1 MGVWVRA
8 RVREDP
14 GPQDDQHTGEEKAMG
29 ETVRY
34 VGDDGSGTV
43 ADVLRARAEL
53 TPDATFVHFD
63 GTDVTYAGMVDRA
76 ERAAGALAELGMVPG
91 DRVATVLPNSL
102 ELLDVWMGAA
112 VGGFVLVPVN
122 TGLKGEGLR
131 YILEHSESKVVVTDA
146 PLVETL
152 QAAVPDDVGPRVRLT
167 RGATGPDGRTAAKVL
182 GSGARASG
190 RSGDPDGLATILY
203 TSGTTGLPKGVMN
216 GHRPYLTAGV
226 EFTREFLRI
235 GTDDVLY
242 TTLPLF
248 HVNAQML
255 SVMGSIV
262 SGRPLVL
269 SPRFSASR
277 FFDEIRAHRATV
289 FNYIGAMLTM
299 LYKQPAREDD
309 AQNTLRLAV
318 GGAAPKELWRDFE
331 ARYGLDILE
340 IYGLTETA
348 CFCLGSPP
356 DAIKPGKLGKAV
368 SWAEVDVQHEDGTR
382 AADGE
387 PGEIVVRPK
396 QDDTLFRGYLKNEE
410 ATAKAMRDG
419 WFLTGDRGRRDDDG
433 YLVFLDR
440 MKDVIRRRGENISSY
455 EVERAVNL
463 HQDVAESAAVGVP
476 SDLGEEEVMIVVV
489 PREGAT
495 IDPAG
500 IRAHCAEQL
509 ARFMVPRYV
518 LTVDALPKT
527 ATQRVQKF
535 ELRKQGLDGAW
546 DAEAPTPTKDPA

>member
-1 MGVWVRA
+1 
-8 RVREDP
+8 
-14 GPQDDQHTGEEKAMG
+14 MG
-29 ETVRY
+29 ETVEY

-43 ADVLRARAEL
+43 ADVLRARAEK

-76 ERAAGALAELGMVPG
+76 ERAAGALASLGMVPG

-131 YILEHSESKVVVTDA
+131 YVLEHSDSKVVITDG
-146 PLVETL
+146 PLVDTL
-152 QAAVPDDVGPRVRLT
+152 AAAVPADAGPRVRLT
-167 RGATGPDGRTAAKVL
+167 RGVADGEGRTAADVL
-182 GSGARASG
+182 AAGSPVSGGA
-190 RSGDPDGLATILY
+190 GDPAGLATILY

-216 GHRPYLTAGV
+216 GHRPYRTAGV
-226 EFTREFLRI
+226 EFTKQFLRI

-262 SGRPLVL
+262 SGRPLIV

-277 FFDEIRAHRATV
+277 FFDEIREHRATV

-299 LYKQPAREDD
+299 LHKQPAREDD

-318 GGAAPKELWRDFE
+318 GAAAPKELWRAFE
-331 ARYGLDILE
+331 TRYGLDILE

-356 DAIKPGKLGKAV
+356 EQIEPGKLGKAV
-368 SWAEVDVQHEDGTR
+368 SWAEVDVQHEDGSR

-396 QDDTLFRGYLKNEE
+396 EEDTLFRGYLKNEE
-410 ATAKAMRDG
+410 ATAKSMRDG

-433 YLVFLDR
+433 YFVFLDR

-455 EVERAVNL
+455 EVERAANL
-463 HQDVAESAAVGVP
+463 HETVAESAVVGVP

-495 IDPAG
+495 IDPAA
-500 IRAHCAEQL
+500 IREHCAERL

-518 LTVDALPKT
+518 LVVESLPKT

-535 ELRKQGLDGAW
+535 ELRERGLGGAW
-546 DAEAPTPTKDPA
+546 DAEAQSAGA

>member
-1 MGVWVRA
+1 MSGS
-8 RVREDP
+8 
-14 GPQDDQHTGEEKAMG
+14 GPVQ
-29 ETVRY
+29 Y
-34 VGDDGSGTV
+34 VGVDGRGTV
-43 ADVLRARAEL
+43 ADVLRARAAL
-53 TPDATFVHFD
+53 TPDATFVSFD
-63 GTDVTYAGMVDRA
+63 GTVITFAGMVGRA
-76 ERAAGALAELGMVPG
+76 ERAAGALAGLGMRPG

-131 YILEHSESKVVVTDA
+131 YILEHSESKVVVVDG
-146 PLVETL
+146 PLADTL
-152 QAAVPDDVGPRVRLT
+152 AAAVPADAGPRIRLT
-167 RGATGPDGRTAAKVL
+167 RGVPDAEGLTAADVL
-182 GSGARASG
+182 AAGAPAG
-190 RSGDPDGLATILY
+190 GNAGDPSGLATILY

-226 EFTREFLRI
+226 EFTRRFLRL
-235 GTDDVLY
+235 GQDDVLY

-255 SVMGSIV
+255 SVMGAIV

-269 SPRFSASR
+269 APRFSASR
-277 FFDEIRAHRATV
+277 FFDDIRDHRATV

-299 LYKQPAREDD
+299 LHKQPVREHD
-309 AQNTLRLAV
+309 ADNPIRVAV

-331 ARYGLDILE
+331 RRFGLEILE
-340 IYGLTETA
+340 VYGLTETA

-368 SWAEVDVQHEDGTR
+368 SWAEVDVQRDDGTTTD
-382 AADGE
+382 DGE
-387 PGEIVVRPK
+387 PGEIVVRPRPK
-396 QDDTLFRGYLKNEE
+396 QEDTLFRGYLKNDE

-440 MKDVIRRRGENISSY
+440 LKDVIRRRGENISSY
-455 EVERAVNL
+455 EVERAANL
-463 HQDVAESAAVGVP
+463 HDDVAESAAVGVP
-476 SDLGEEEVMIVVV
+476 SELGEEDVMIVVV
-489 PREGAT
+489 PRDGAT

-509 ARFMVPRYV
+509 AAFMVPRYV
-518 LTVDALPKT
+518 LVRDALPKT

-535 ELRKQGLDGAW
+535 ELRKTGHADAW
-546 DAEAPTPTKDPA
+546 DAEAVGTRA

>member
-1 MGVWVRA
+1 MS
-8 RVREDP
+8 
-14 GPQDDQHTGEEKAMG
+14 

-34 VGDDGSGTV
+34 VGVDGAGTV

-53 TPDATFVHFD
+53 SPDALFVHFD

-76 ERAAGALAELGMVPG
+76 ERAAGALAGLGLQPG

-131 YILEHSESKVVVTDA
+131 YILEHSESKVVVVDG
-146 PLVETL
+146 PLADTL
-152 QAAVPDDVGPRVRLT
+152 AAAVPADAGPRVRLV
-167 RGATGPDGRTAAKVL
+167 RGVEGPEGLTAADVL
-182 GSGARASG
+182 AAGSPAGASA
-190 RSGDPDGLATILY
+190 GDPAGLATILY

-216 GHRPYLTAGV
+216 GHRPYLTAGI
-226 EFTREFLRI
+226 EFTQKFLRL

-255 SVMGSIV
+255 SVMGSLV
-262 SGRPLVL
+262 SGRPLIL

-277 FFDEIRAHRATV
+277 FFDEIREHRATV

-299 LYKQPAREDD
+299 LYKQPPRPDD
-309 AQNTLRLAV
+309 AENTLRIAV

-368 SWAEVDVQHEDGTR
+368 SWAEVEVQDDDGKP
-382 AADGE
+382 APDGE
-387 PGEIVVRPK
+387 PGEIVVRPR
-396 QDDTLFRGYLKNEE
+396 QEDTLFRGYLKNEE

-419 WFLTGDRGRRDDDG
+419 WFLTGDRGRRDEDG

-463 HQDVAESAAVGVP
+463 HDDVAESAAVGVP
-476 SDLGEEEVMIVVV
+476 SDLGEEDVMIVIV
-489 PREGAT
+489 PRDGAR
-495 IDPAG
+495 IDPAQ

-509 ARFMVPRYV
+509 AKFMVPRYV
-518 LTVDALPKT
+518 LVRDALPKT

-535 ELRKQGLDGAW
+535 ELRKAGHSDAW
-546 DAEAPTPTKDPA
+546 DAEATTA

>member
-1 MGVWVRA
+1 MSS
-8 RVREDP
+8 D
-14 GPQDDQHTGEEKAMG
+14 
-29 ETVRY
+29 TVKY
-34 VGDDGSGTV
+34 VGADGKGTI
-43 ADVLRARAEL
+43 ADVLRARAER
-53 TPDATFVHFD
+53 TPDATFVSFE
-63 GTDVTYAGMVDRA
+63 GTVITYAGMVDRA
-76 ERAAGALAELGMVPG
+76 ERAAGALAELGLGPG

-112 VGGFVLVPVN
+112 VGGNVLVPVN

-131 YILEHSESKVVVTDA
+131 YILEHSESKVVVTDG
-146 PLVETL
+146 PLQETL
-152 QAAVPDDVGPRVRLT
+152 DEAVPAGSGPSVRLT
-167 RGATGPDGRTAAKVL
+167 RGVAGPDGRTVADVL
-182 GSGARASG
+182 AGGDPSRITP
-190 RSGDPDGLATILY
+190 GDPDGLATILY

-226 EFTREFLRI
+226 EFTQKFLRV
-235 GTDDVLY
+235 GQDDVLY

-262 SGRPLVL
+262 SGRPLIL
-269 SPRFSASR
+269 SPKFSASR
-277 FFDEIRAHRATV
+277 FFDEIREHEATV

-299 LYKQPAREDD
+299 LYKQPAKETD
-309 AQNTLRLAV
+309 ATNPVRVAV

-331 ARYGLDILE
+331 TRFGLEILE

-368 SWAEVDVQHEDGTR
+368 SWAEVEVQDEHGTP
-382 AADGE
+382 APDGE
-387 PGEIVVRPK
+387 AGEIVVRPK
-396 QDDTLFRGYLKNEE
+396 QEDTLFRGYLKNEE
-410 ATAKAMRDG
+410 ATARAMRDG
-419 WFLTGDRGRRDDDG
+419 WFLTGDRGRRDEDG

-455 EVERAVNL
+455 EVERAANL
-463 HQDVAESAAVGVP
+463 HDDVAESAAVGVP

-489 PREGAT
+489 PREGVQ
-495 IDPAG
+495 IDPAA

-509 ARFMVPRYV
+509 AAFMVPRYV
-518 LTVDALPKT
+518 LFRESLPKT

-535 ELRKQGLDGAW
+535 ELRKEGFDGAW
-546 DAEAPTPTKDPA
+546 DHETTRKGRA

>member
-1 MGVWVRA
+1 V
-8 RVREDP
+8 
-14 GPQDDQHTGEEKAMG
+14 Q
-29 ETVRY
+29 Y
-34 VGDDGSGTV
+34 VGLDGDGTV
-43 ADVLRARAEL
+43 ADVLRARAERSA
-53 TPDATFVHFD
+53 DATFVSFD
-63 GTDVTYAGMVDRA
+63 GTVVTYAQMVDRA
-76 ERAAGALAELGMVPG
+76 ERAAAALAGLGLRPG
-91 DRVATVLPNSL
+91 DRVATMLPNSL

-131 YILEHSESKVVVTDA
+131 YILEHSEARVVVVDA
-146 PLVETL
+146 PLADTL
-152 QAAVPDDVGPRVRLT
+152 AAAVPDGVGPRVRLT
-167 RGATGPDGRTAAKVL
+167 RGAPGPDGRTAAQVL
-182 GSGARASG
+182 AAGSPNGAVHG
-190 RSGDPDGLATILY
+190 GGDPSGLATILY

-226 EFTREFLRI
+226 EFTRRFLRI
-235 GTDDVLY
+235 GQDDVLY

-269 SPRFSASR
+269 APRFSASR
-277 FFDEIRAHRATV
+277 FFDEVREHRATV

-299 LYKQPAREDD
+299 LHKQPVREQD
-309 AQNTLRLAV
+309 ADNPIRLAV
-318 GGAAPKELWRDFE
+318 GGAAPKELWQDFE
-331 ARYGLDILE
+331 RRFGLEILE

-368 SWAEVDVQHEDGTR
+368 SWAEVDVQRDDGSR
-382 AADGE
+382 ADDGE
-387 PGEIVVRPK
+387 AGEIVVRPK

-410 ATAKAMRDG
+410 ATAKAIRDG

-440 MKDVIRRRGENISSY
+440 LKDVIRRRGENISSY
-455 EVERAVNL
+455 EVERAANL
-463 HQDVAESAAVGVP
+463 HDDVAESAAVGVP
-476 SDLGEEEVMIVVV
+476 SELGEEEVMIVVV
-489 PREGAT
+489 PRDGAT
-495 IDPAG
+495 LDPAE
-500 IRAHCAEQL
+500 IREHCAEQL
-509 ARFMVPRYV
+509 AAFMVPRYV
-518 LTVDALPKT
+518 LVRDALPKT

-535 ELRKQGLDGAW
+535 ELRKAGHADAW
-546 DAEAPTPTKDPA
+546 DAEAVGTRV

>member
-1 MGVWVRA
+1 MSS
-8 RVREDP
+8 D
-14 GPQDDQHTGEEKAMG
+14 
-29 ETVRY
+29 TVKY
-34 VGDDGSGTV
+34 VGEDGKGTV
-43 ADVLRARAEL
+43 ADILRARAVL
-53 TPDATFVHFD
+53 TPDATFVSFD
-63 GTDVTYAGMVDRA
+63 GTVVTYAGMVDRA
-76 ERAAGALAELGMVPG
+76 ERAAGALAGLGLRPG
-91 DRVATVLPNSL
+91 DRVATVLPNCL

-112 VGGFVLVPVN
+112 LGGHVLVPVN

-131 YILEHSESKVVVTDA
+131 YILEHSASKVVVTDG
-146 PLVETL
+146 PLQGTL
-152 QAAVPDDVGPRVRLT
+152 EEALPADAGPQVRLT
-167 RGATGPDGRTAAKVL
+167 RGVADADGRTAADVL
-182 GSGARASG
+182 AGGDPSRIEA
-190 RSGDPDGLATILY
+190 GDPDGLATILY

-226 EFTREFLRI
+226 EFTQKFLRV
-235 GTDDVLY
+235 GQDDVLY

-262 SGRPLVL
+262 SGRPLIL
-269 SPRFSASR
+269 APKFSASR
-277 FFDEIRAHRATV
+277 FFDEIREHRATV

-299 LYKQPAREDD
+299 LYKQPPKETD
-309 AQNTLRLAV
+309 ATNPVRLAV

-331 ARYGLDILE
+331 KRFGLDILE

-356 DAIKPGKLGKAV
+356 EAIKPGKLGKAV
-368 SWAEVDVQHEDGTR
+368 SWAEVEVHDDEGERTPN
-382 AADGE
+382 GE
-387 PGEIVVRPK
+387 PGEIVVRPR
-396 QDDTLFRGYLKNEE
+396 QEDTLFRGYLKNEE

-455 EVERAVNL
+455 EVERAANL
-463 HQDVAESAAVGVP
+463 HDDVTEAAAVGVP

-489 PREGAT
+489 PREGVQ
-495 IDPAG
+495 IDPAA
-500 IRAHCAEQL
+500 IRQHCADRL
-509 ARFMVPRYV
+509 AAFMVPRYV
-518 LTVDALPKT
+518 LVRESLPKT

-535 ELRKQGLDGAW
+535 ELRKAGSDGAW
-546 DAEAPTPTKDPA
+546 DHEAAKAGA

>member
-1 MGVWVRA
+1 MS
-8 RVREDP
+8 
-14 GPQDDQHTGEEKAMG
+14 QSTIK
-29 ETVRY
+29 Y
-34 VGDDGSGTV
+34 VGEDGSGTV

-76 ERAAGALAELGMVPG
+76 ERAAGALAALGMAPG

-131 YILEHSESKVVVTDA
+131 YILEHSESKVVIVDA
-146 PLVETL
+146 PLADTL
-152 QAAVPDDVGPRVRLT
+152 AAAVPADAGPRIRLT
-167 RGATGPDGRTAAKVL
+167 RGAKNAEGLTAADVL
-182 GSGARASG
+182 AAGSPAKSPA
-190 RSGDPDGLATILY
+190 GDPAGLATILY

-226 EFTREFLRI
+226 EFTQKFLRV

-277 FFDEIRAHRATV
+277 FFDEIRQHQATV

-299 LYKQPAREDD
+299 LYKQPVREDD
-309 AQNTLRLAV
+309 ADNTLRLAV

-356 DAIKPGKLGKAV
+356 DDIKPGKLGKAV
-368 SWAEVDVQHEDGTR
+368 SWAEVEVQDEDGRTSP
-382 AADGE
+382 DGE

-396 QDDTLFRGYLKNEE
+396 QEDTLFRGYLKNEE

-419 WFLTGDRGRRDDDG
+419 WFLTGDRGRRDEDG

-455 EVERAVNL
+455 EVERAANL
-463 HQDVAESAAVGVP
+463 HDDVAESAAVGVP

-489 PREGAT
+489 PREGVEV
-495 IDPAG
+495 DPAA
-500 IRAHCAEQL
+500 IRAHCADQL
-509 ARFMVPRYV
+509 AAFMVPRYV
-518 LTVDALPKT
+518 LIRDALPKT

-535 ELRKQGLDGAW
+535 ELRKEGFDGAW
-546 DAEAPTPTKDPA
+546 DHETAKAGA

>member
-1 MGVWVRA
+1 MSN
-8 RVREDP
+8 D
-14 GPQDDQHTGEEKAMG
+14 
-29 ETVRY
+29 TVKY
-34 VGDDGSGTV
+34 VGEDGSGTV

-63 GTDVTYAGMVDRA
+63 GTAVTYAGMVDRA
-76 ERAAGALAELGMVPG
+76 ERAAGALAGLGMAPG

-146 PLVETL
+146 PLTDTL
-152 QAAVPDDVGPRVRLT
+152 AAALPADAGPRVRLT
-167 RGATGPDGRTAAKVL
+167 RGAAGEDGRTAADVL
-182 GSGARASG
+182 GSGSPAKGSA
-190 RSGDPDGLATILY
+190 GDPDGLATILY

-216 GHRPYLTAGV
+216 GHRPYLTAGL
-226 EFTREFLRI
+226 EFTRRFLRL
-235 GTDDVLY
+235 GQDDVLY
-242 TTLPLF
+242 TSLPLF

-269 SPRFSASR
+269 APRFSASR
-277 FFDEIRAHRATV
+277 FFDDIRAHDATV

-299 LYKQPAREDD
+299 LSKQPVREDD
-309 AQNTLRLAV
+309 AENPLRVAV
-318 GGAAPKELWRDFE
+318 GGAAPLELWRAFE
-331 ARYGLDILE
+331 GRFGLEILE

-356 DAIKPGKLGKAV
+356 DEIKPGKLGKAV
-368 SWAEVDVQHEDGTR
+368 SWAEVDVQTDDGAR
-382 AADGE
+382 ADDGE

-396 QDDTLFRGYLKNEE
+396 EDDVLFRGYLKNEE
-410 ATAKAMRDG
+410 ATAKAFRDG

-440 MKDVIRRRGENISSY
+440 LKDVIRRRGENISSY
-455 EVERAVNL
+455 EVERAANL
-463 HQDVAESAAVGVP
+463 HDDVAESAAVGVP

-495 IDPAG
+495 IDPAAL
-500 IRAHCAEQL
+500 RAHCAEQL
-509 ARFMVPRYV
+509 AAFMVPRYV
-518 LTVDALPKT
+518 LVRESLPKT

-535 ELRKQGLDGAW
+535 ELRKEGFDGAW
-546 DAEAPTPTKDPA
+546 DHETAKAGA

>member
-1 MGVWVRA
+1 MG
-8 RVREDP
+8 
-14 GPQDDQHTGEEKAMG
+14 TS
-29 ETVRY
+29 TVEY
-34 VGDDGSGTV
+34 VGTDGSGTV
-43 ADVLRARAEL
+43 ADVLRSRAEL
-53 TPDATFVHFD
+53 TPDATFVSFD
-63 GTDVTYAGMVDRA
+63 GTVVSYAGMVDRA
-76 ERAAGALAELGMVPG
+76 ERAAGALAGLGLRPG

-131 YILEHSESKVVVTDA
+131 YILEHSESQVVITDG
-146 PLVETL
+146 PLQETL
-152 QAAVPDDVGPRVRLT
+152 DRAVPADVGPRVRLT
-167 RGATGPDGRTAAKVL
+167 RGAPDADGRTAADVL
-182 GSGARASG
+182 AGGDRTLVAP
-190 RSGDPDGLATILY
+190 GDPDGLATILY

-226 EFTREFLRI
+226 EFTKRFLRV
-235 GTDDVLY
+235 GAEDVLY
-242 TTLPLF
+242 TSLPLF

-269 SPRFSASR
+269 APRFSASR
-277 FFDEIRAHRATV
+277 FFDEIREHGATV

-299 LYKQPAREDD
+299 LYKQPVREDD

-331 ARYGLDILE
+331 ARFGLDILE

-356 DAIKPGKLGKAV
+356 DDIKPGKLGRAV

-396 QDDTLFRGYLKNEE
+396 TDDVLFRGYLKNEE
-410 ATAKAMRDG
+410 ATAEAMRDG
-419 WFLTGDRGRRDDDG
+419 WFHTGDRGRRDDDG

-455 EVERAVNL
+455 EVERAANL
-463 HQDVAESAAVGVP
+463 HDDVAESAAVGVP

-495 IDPAG
+495 IDPEA
-500 IRAHCAEQL
+500 IRAHCADQL
-509 ARFMVPRYV
+509 AAFMVPRYV
-518 LTVDALPKT
+518 LVREALPKT

-535 ELRKQGLDGAW
+535 ELRKAGFDGAW
-546 DAEAPTPTKDPA
+546 DHEVARAGA